1 MQLKKK
7 GMVMNMKVVKF
18 ALATSV
24 LITLAVGLSG
34 CSTNTTDSKNTKV
47 RIANFPNITHS
58 QALVGRANGQ
68 FQKAFGETNV
78 IEWKTFNAG
87 PAEIE
92 ALFAG
97 EVDIGYIG
105 PGPAINGYTK
115 SQGDLQIIAGATDA
129 GAILVTRKDLV
140 LTSVGELSGKK
151 VAIPQFGNTQDL
163 SLRHI
168 LQGNGLQDTTKGG
181 TVEVR
186 QADNPDIKTLLEKGE
201 IDAAL
206 VPEPWGARLVSEVKA
221 NVLLD
226 QKQVWRDGNYTTA
239 VVVARTEFIKNHPEI
254 IEKFLRTHVELT
266 EYINKNPE
274 QGKEIINSQ
283 IKELTGKPLAKEIL
297 DTAFQR
303 LTVTNNPEKDSVLDF
318 VKLSVDAGFIKT
330 APDLKDLFNFK
341 ILNKILKEKGLKE
354 IEN

>member
-1 MQLKKK
+1 
-7 GMVMNMKVVKF
+7 MKFVKIALVVTALI
-18 ALATSV
+18 ALAGG
-24 LITLAVGLSG
+24 ISG
-34 CSTNTTDSKNTKV
+34 CSSSTTTENKNIKV
-47 RIANFPNITHS
+47 RIAHFPNITHS

-68 FQKAFGETNV
+68 FQKALGETNQ

-115 SQGDLQIIAGATDA
+115 SKGDLQIIAGATDA

-140 LTSVGELSGKK
+140 LKNVGELSGKRIA
-151 VAIPQFGNTQDL
+151 VPQFGNTQDL

-168 LQGNGLQDTTKGG
+168 LQENGLTDTTKGG

-186 QADNPDIKTLLEKGE
+186 QADNPDIKTLLDKGE

-206 VPEPWGARLVSEVKA
+206 VPEPWGARLISEVKA

-226 QKQVWRDGNYTTA
+226 HKQVWRDGNYTTA
-239 VVVARTEFIKNHPEI
+239 VVVARTKFIQDHPDV

-266 EYINKNPE
+266 DYINKNPE
-274 QGKEIINSQ
+274 PAKETVNAQ
-283 IKELTGKPLAKEIL
+283 IKEFTGKPLAKEIL
-297 DTAFQR
+297 DDAFKR
-303 LTVTNNPEKDSVLDF
+303 LTVTNDPEKDSVIDF

-330 APDLKDLFNFK
+330 APDLKNLFNFT
-341 ILNKILKEKGLKE
+341 ILNKVLKEKGLKE